1 MMLHRRLMV
10 GIPLAAAAGTLAV
23 TVWPRKPGAET
34 LPPLAEALE
43 RLIPPGAL
51 PDGVFVTDDG
61 AFHHLSEFKGHGM
74 VVNMWATW
82 CAPCVAEMPSLQA
95 LSKALAPQD
104 IAVLPLSSDR
114 GGAETVAAWYEAHG
128 ITALPVL
135 LDPKGA
141 MARAFEARGIPT
153 TVVISTAGKVVARLE
168 GAADWSSPEAQTLIR
183 KLTAG

>member
-1 MMLHRRLMV
+1 MMIPRRLALQL
-10 GIPLAAAAGTLAV
+10 PWATAAGTLAA
-23 TVWPRKPGAET
+23 TALPRKPLAET
-34 LPPLAEALE
+34 LAPLTDGLE
-43 RLIPPGAL
+43 HVSPSQDP
-51 PDGVFVTDDG
+51 PDGVFVTRDG
-61 AFHHLSEFKGHGM
+61 ATHHLSEFKGHGM

-95 LSKALAPQD
+95 LSKALAPHD

-114 GGAETVAAWYEAHG
+114 GGADVVQSWYHAHG

-141 MARAFEARGIPT
+141 MARAFNARGIPT
-153 TVVISTAGKVVARLE
+153 TVIIDTSGKVVARLE
-168 GAADWSSPEAQTLIR
+168 GAADWSAPDAQALIR